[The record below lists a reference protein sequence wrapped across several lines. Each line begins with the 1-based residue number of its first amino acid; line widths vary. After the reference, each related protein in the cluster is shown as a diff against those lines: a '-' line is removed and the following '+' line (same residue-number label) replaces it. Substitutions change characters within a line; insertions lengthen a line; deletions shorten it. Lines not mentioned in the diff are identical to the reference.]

1 MYTQERRSAGDV
13 YIPSNY
19 RGNAL
24 YFEEIQREREREPQR
39 DECRDDSCHNCAQNQ
54 GECREPRC
62 ASPCNTHAPAHS
74 LGSLSK
80 LFSGDNII
88 ILALLAFFL
97 FSGKEKSE
105 DNTVLLLLLLL
116 LF

>member
-1 MYTQERRSAGDV
+1 MYTQAQKPFGDA
-13 YIPSNY
+13 YIPSSY

-24 YFEEIQREREREPQR
+24 YFEKLPCEDDADTEREEKKTDCEQKKEEGGIR
-39 DECRDDSCHNCAQNQ
+39 SY
-54 GECREPRC
+54 
-62 ASPCNTHAPAHS
+62 
-74 LGSLSK
+74 LSG

-97 FSGKEKSE
+97 LSGKDKGD

-116 LF
+116 LL